1 MTRGNAPLPD
11 VKNQNWLAMLRPEA
25 IGENKSQIPIRYP
38 AFDDNFPPIEEKM
51 EFKKIHTVV
60 PLRFNFVA
68 PIQVK
73 KKTCLKL
80 YTMIIYNVL
89 KMFTMNIVCI

>member
-1 MTRGNAPLPD
+1 
-11 VKNQNWLAMLRPEA
+11 MLRPEA
-25 IGENKSQIPIRYP
+25 IGIGAVDNKSQIAIRYP

-51 EFKKIHTVV
+51 DFKKIHTVV

-73 KKTCLKL
+73 P
-80 YTMIIYNVL
+80 IYIYLSISTLN
-89 KMFTMNIVCI
+89 CILS